1 MCTAEQY
8 RAKAI
13 EYSKLVGTASGAGE
27 LREFER
33 LERSFAEPAGNT
45 QSVTGPRDQM
55 MRAREHAAGPSRP
68 GGASTMLRR
77 TNGRHKPKVLLA
89 GAFADRLLSTIEQ
102 RFAVRVV
109 GDGFVDL
116 DNVDFTNVSFAI
128 LFGYGHLIAERHL
141 NETVFINLHGSLLPI
156 GRGPHPHIWNWING
170 DPHGVTIHKMSAE
183 IDKGPIIVQR
193 QVELEPWEHSINST
207 MYALVDSATELFR
220 ENWNDIANGAFV
232 LKNADPRLGSS
243 HRLNDTKQIRDI
255 VNRFANMPVPIFL
268 HEVKTRMTLSS
279 SVNPE
284 VPEVINACPVG
295 PSFFRGETRLNR
307 APER

>member
-1 MCTAEQY
+1 MSTAEQY

-13 EYSKLVGTASGAGE
+13 EYSRLGRIANGPDE

-33 LERSFAEPAGNT
+33 LERSFAELTDNAQWATEP
-45 QSVTGPRDQM
+45 QDQM
-55 MRAREHAAGPSRP
+55 MRAREPAAGPSRP
-68 GGASTMLRR
+68 GGASTVLRR
-77 TNGRHKPKVLLA
+77 TNGLHKPKVLLA
-89 GAFADRLLSTIEQ
+89 GVFADRLLSTIEQ

-109 GDGFVDL
+109 GDEFVDL

-128 LFGYGHLIAERHL
+128 LFGYGHLVAERHL
-141 NETVFINLHGSLLPI
+141 NKTVFINLHGSLLPI

-193 QVELEPWEHSINST
+193 QVELKPWEHSINST

-220 ENWNDIANGAFV
+220 ENWNDIANGAFA

-255 VNRFANMPVPIFL
+255 VNRFANVPVPIFL
-268 HEVKTRMTLSS
+268 QEVKARMAASS
-279 SVNPE
+279 S
-284 VPEVINACPVG
+284 
-295 PSFFRGETRLNR
+295 
-307 APER
+307 

>member
-1 MCTAEQY
+1 MSTAEQY

-13 EYSKLVGTASGAGE
+13 EYSRLGRIANGPDE
-27 LREFER
+27 LREFDR
-33 LERSFAEPAGNT
+33 LERSFAELADNAQWVTET
-45 QSVTGPRDQM
+45 QDQI
-55 MRAREHAAGPSRP
+55 MRAREPAAGSSRP
-68 GGASTMLRR
+68 GGASTVLRR
-77 TNGRHKPKVLLA
+77 TNGLHKPKVLLA
-89 GAFADRLLSTIEQ
+89 GVFADRLLSTIEQ

-109 GDGFVDL
+109 GDEFVDL

-141 NETVFINLHGSLLPI
+141 NKTVFINLHGSLLPI

-193 QVELEPWEHSINST
+193 QVELKPWEHSINST

-220 ENWNDIANGAFV
+220 ENWNDIANGAFA

-255 VNRFANMPVPIFL
+255 VNRFANVPVPIFL
-268 HEVKTRMTLSS
+268 QEVKTRMAASS
-279 SVNPE
+279 S
-284 VPEVINACPVG
+284 
-295 PSFFRGETRLNR
+295 
-307 APER
+307 

>member
-1 MCTAEQY
+1 
-8 RAKAI
+8 
-13 EYSKLVGTASGAGE
+13 
-27 LREFER
+27 
-33 LERSFAEPAGNT
+33 
-45 QSVTGPRDQM
+45 
-55 MRAREHAAGPSRP
+55 
-68 GGASTMLRR
+68 MLRR

-102 RFAVRVV
+102 RFAVRVA

-141 NETVFINLHGSLLPI
+141 NKTVFINLHGSLLPI

-193 QVELEPWEHSINST
+193 QVELKPWEHSINST

-220 ENWNDIANGAFV
+220 ENWNDIAEGALE
-232 LKNADPRLGSS
+232 LKSTDPRLGSS

-268 HEVKTRMTLSS
+268 REVSFHFGDGWAIGSS
-279 SVNPE
+279 
-284 VPEVINACPVG
+284 
-295 PSFFRGETRLNR
+295 PSITANWIAKRGKMDRAGRRRLHSPR
-307 APER
+307 HYLPRRERLAR

>member
-1 MCTAEQY
+1 MSTAEQY

-13 EYSKLVGTASGAGE
+13 EYSRLGRIANGPDG
-27 LREFER
+27 LREFDR
-33 LERSFAEPAGNT
+33 LERSFAELADNAQWVTET
-45 QSVTGPRDQM
+45 QDQI
-55 MRAREHAAGPSRP
+55 MRAREPAAGSSRP
-68 GGASTMLRR
+68 GGASTVLRR
-77 TNGRHKPKVLLA
+77 TNGLHKPKVLLA
-89 GAFADRLLSTIEQ
+89 GVFADRLLSTIEQ

-109 GDGFVDL
+109 GDEFVDL

-141 NETVFINLHGSLLPI
+141 NKTVFINLHGSLLPI

-193 QVELEPWEHSINST
+193 QVELKPWEHSINST

-220 ENWNDIANGAFV
+220 ENWNDIANGAFA

-255 VNRFANMPVPIFL
+255 VNRFAKVPVPIFL
-268 HEVKTRMTLSS
+268 QEVKTRMAASS
-279 SVNPE
+279 S
-284 VPEVINACPVG
+284 
-295 PSFFRGETRLNR
+295 
-307 APER
+307 

>member
-1 MCTAEQY
+1 MSTAEQY

-13 EYSKLVGTASGAGE
+13 EYSRLGRIANGPDE
-27 LREFER
+27 LREFDR
-33 LERSFAEPAGNT
+33 LERSFAELADNAQWVTET
-45 QSVTGPRDQM
+45 QDQI
-55 MRAREHAAGPSRP
+55 MRAREPAAGSSRP
-68 GGASTMLRR
+68 GGASTVLRR
-77 TNGRHKPKVLLA
+77 TNGLHKPKVLLA
-89 GAFADRLLSTIEQ
+89 GVFADRLLSTIEQ

-109 GDGFVDL
+109 GDEFVDL

-141 NETVFINLHGSLLPI
+141 NKTVFINLHGSLLPI

-193 QVELEPWEHSINST
+193 QVELKPWEHSINST

-220 ENWNDIANGAFV
+220 ENWNDIANGAFA

-255 VNRFANMPVPIFL
+255 VNRFANVPVPIFL
-268 HEVKTRMTLSS
+268 QEVKARMAASS
-279 SVNPE
+279 S
-284 VPEVINACPVG
+284 
-295 PSFFRGETRLNR
+295 
-307 APER
+307 

>member
-1 MCTAEQY
+1 MFTAEQY

-13 EYSKLVGTASGAGE
+13 EYSKLGRIANGPDE

-33 LERSFAEPAGNT
+33 LERSFAELADNARWVTET
-45 QSVTGPRDQM
+45 QDQM

-68 GGASTMLRR
+68 GGKSTMPRR
-77 TNGRHKPKVLLA
+77 TNGLHKPKVFLA
-89 GAFADRLLSTIEQ
+89 GVFADRLLSTVEQ

-109 GDGFVDL
+109 GDEFIDL

-128 LFGYGHLIAERHL
+128 LFGYGHRIAERHL
-141 NETVFINLHGSLLPI
+141 NKTVFINLHGSLLPL

-207 MYALVDSATELFR
+207 MYALVNSATELFR
-220 ENWNDIANGAFV
+220 ENWNDIADGAFA
-232 LKNADPRLGSS
+232 LKNTDPRLGSS

-255 VNRFANMPVPIFL
+255 VNRFANVPVPIFL
-268 HEVKTRMTLSS
+268 QEVKARMAVSS
-279 SVNPE
+279 S
-284 VPEVINACPVG
+284 
-295 PSFFRGETRLNR
+295 
-307 APER
+307 